1 MELWTG
7 NLTSLSILSRTRDTA
22 HRQSHEAGKDWAHI
36 QCRFF
41 VQALTSLPHAF
52 PAFSGPLLVL
62 LPAMSGCLQVT
73 EPALNPVELR
83 LGNTFVTV

>member
-7 NLTSLSILSRTRDTA
+7 DLTSLSILSKTRGTA
-22 HRQSHEAGKDWAHI
+22 HRQPHEAGKDWAHI
-36 QCRFF
+36 QFF
-41 VQALTSLPHAF
+41 VEALTSLPHAF
-52 PAFSGPLLVL
+52 PAFSAPLLVL